1 MNAKEIIKIL
11 KENGF
16 VKKSQKGS
24 HEKYIKDDKTVIVP
38 IHRKKD
44 IPIGTIKSIEIQ
56 SGVKLR
62 WERIYKYAVCSIY
75 L

>member
-16 VKKSQKGS
+16 IKKSQKGS

-38 IHRKKD
+38 IHGKKD
-44 IPIGTIKSIEIQ
+44 VPIGTIKSIEIQ
-56 SGVKLR
+56 SGIKLR
-62 WERIYKYAVCSIY
+62 WERI
-75 L
+75 

>member
-16 VKKSQKGS
+16 IKKSQKGS

-38 IHRKKD
+38 IHGKKD
-44 IPIGTIKSIEIQ
+44 VPIGTIKSIEIQ

-62 WERIYKYAVCSIY
+62 
-75 L
+75 

>member
-16 VKKSQKGS
+16 IKKSQKGS

-38 IHRKKD
+38 THGKKD
-44 IPIGTIKSIEIQ
+44 VPIGTIKSIEIQ

-62 WERIYKYAVCSIY
+62 
-75 L
+75 

>member
-16 VKKSQKGS
+16 IKKSKRGS

-38 IHRKKD
+38 IHGKKD
-44 IPIGTIKSIEIQ
+44 IPLGTIKSIELQ
-56 SGVKLR
+56 SGIKLR
-62 WERIYKYAVCSIY
+62 
-75 L
+75 

>member
-38 IHRKKD
+38 IHGKRD
-44 IPIGTIKSIEIQ
+44 IPVGTIKSIELQ
-56 SGVKLR
+56 SGIKLR
-62 WERIYKYAVCSIY
+62 
-75 L
+75 

>member
-16 VKKSQKGS
+16 IKKSQKGS

-38 IHRKKD
+38 IHGKKD
-44 IPIGTIKSIEIQ
+44 VPIGTIKSIEIQ

-62 WERIYKYAVCSIY
+62 WERI
-75 L
+75 

>member
-16 VKKSQKGS
+16 IKKSQKGS
-24 HEKYIKDDKTVIVP
+24 HEKYIKDNKTVIVP
-38 IHRKKD
+38 IHGKKRCTDRHYKVDRNTKRFKVKMRKD
-44 IPIGTIKSIEIQ
+44 IE
-56 SGVKLR
+56 
-62 WERIYKYAVCSIY
+62 YAVYSIY

>member
-16 VKKSQKGS
+16 IKKSQKGS

-38 IHRKKD
+38 IYGKKD
-44 IPIGTIKSIEIQ
+44 VPIGTIKSIEIQ
-56 SGVKLR
+56 RGVKLR
-62 WERIYKYAVCSIY
+62 WKRI
-75 L
+75 

>member
-38 IHRKKD
+38 IHGKKD
-44 IPIGTIKSIEIQ
+44 IPVGTIKSIELQ
-56 SGVKLR
+56 SSIKLR
-62 WERIYKYAVCSIY
+62 
-75 L
+75 